1 MLNVTYPQMVAF
13 IVILW
18 VIIRTFV
25 IIKKSEFDI
34 KHEAKLLTV
43 LICFVVISR
52 MVYFPLH
59 HINGHIGVLKFDAS
73 RILPF
78 RMNLNPLVCVE
89 ERYDGWEVNI
99 IGNITMFIPVGVFW
113 PMCFKKLKNLGLAV
127 LAGGGLSLFIEITQL
142 LFYDRCTDIDDLM
155 LNTIGVLIGAV
166 LYFGIRRIVNSAG
179 RDRSQESK

>member
-1 MLNVTYPQMVAF
+1 MINVTYPQMVSF

-18 VIIRTFV
+18 VIIRAFV
-25 IIKKSEFDI
+25 IIKKSEFNI

-59 HINGHIGVLKFDAS
+59 HVNGHIGVLKFDAS

-78 RMNLNPLVCVE
+78 RMNLNPLVCVD

-99 IGNITMFIPVGVFW
+99 IGNIAMFIPVGVFW
-113 PMCFKKLKNLGLAV
+113 PMCFKKLKNVGTAV
-127 LAGGGLSLFIEITQL
+127 LAGGGLSLFIEISQL

-166 LYFGIRRIVNSAG
+166 LYFGIKRIINSAG
-179 RDRSQESK
+179 RGRSQESK